1 MEETMEYVGIDIA
14 KRKFDLLWV
23 SEETAKRRSKVF
35 ENSPAGFKE
44 MFSWLAKYNIVPG
57 NSHLAMEATSQYYEA
72 LAEALFDAGFTVSV
86 VNPFQV
92 KRFGEAMMLRQK
104 TDKADADLI
113 ARFCAQCA
121 PRPWAPPPVQVR
133 ELQRLVGRLDAVQDM
148 LVQEQ
153 NRRHVSQGATL
164 ESVERMITSLQEEQE
179 LVKAMIKD
187 HIDRHPDLRD
197 QQELLCSIP
206 GVAERLSAYFMA
218 WLQVD
223 RFQDAREAV
232 AFVGLSPR
240 HRESGDSIRGKSKV
254 CKLGHARLRKML
266 YMPAMTAIR
275 CNAAAQAMAKRL
287 HDNGKRGKTVI
298 VAVMRKLVH
307 WMLGVLKSG
316 TTFNPQLA
324 LAKS

>member
-1 MEETMEYVGIDIA
+1 MEYVGIDIA
-14 KRKFDLLWV
+14 KRKFDLLWICA
-23 SEETAKRRSKVF
+23 ETGKRRSKVF
-35 ENSPAGFKE
+35 DNTATGFNE
-44 MFSWLAKYNIVPG
+44 MFAWLAKHGLGPG

-86 VNPFQV
+86 VNPLQV
-92 KRFGEAMMLRQK
+92 KRFGEALMLRQK

-121 PRPWAPPPVQVR
+121 PRSWAPAPVQVR
-133 ELQRLVGRLDAVQDM
+133 ELQRLIGRLDAVQDM

-153 NRRHVSQGATL
+153 NRRHVSHGATL
-164 ESVERMITSLQEEQE
+164 ESVERMIVSLQEEQA
-179 LVKAMIKD
+179 LVKSMIKD

-218 WLQVD
+218 WLPVS
-223 RFQDAREAV
+223 RFENAREAV
-232 AFVGLSPR
+232 AFIGLSPR
-240 HRESGDSIRGKSKV
+240 HRESGDSIRGKSKL

-266 YMPAMTAIR
+266 YMPAMAAIR
-275 CNAAAQAMAKRL
+275 CNTAAQAIATRL
-287 HDNGKRGKTVI
+287 KDAGKRGKVVI
-298 VAVMRKLVH
+298 AAVMRKMVH
-307 WMLGVLKSG
+307 WMLGVLKAG
-316 TTFNPQLA
+316 VKFDPALA